1 MRYRSVL
8 TMTMALALVPPAGA
22 SAQRAPE
29 CGNDQRRIGVGVST
43 EPFRAQ
49 YMVTRVAHGADGDAM
64 VSGPHRVLLC
74 TDGTN
79 MALVLGERAAAAQV
93 RGCPADLAVA
103 GIGEVQVQAREA
115 PDGLVVTLR
124 SGRNPGC
131 SVWATMNKS
140 ELVQTLAERTSLEPP
155 AGAASPGASGS
166 DPFGE
171 LWNSLSPVEAAA
183 LERRLGGLEGRAR
196 RGADVGDELARVKLR
211 FPALQRA
218 NAALPANEKWLR
230 GATARWGPGGCQGF
244 GWIDRRGEPR
254 CILDP

>member
-8 TMTMALALVPPAGA
+8 TMTMALALVPPADA

-43 EPFRAQ
+43 GPFRAQ

-64 VSGPHRVLLC
+64 VAGPHRVLLC

-79 MALVLGERAAAAQV
+79 MTLVLGERSVPAQV

-103 GIGEVQVQAREA
+103 GIGEAQVHTREQ

-124 SGRNPGC
+124 SGRDPGC
-131 SVWATMNKS
+131 AVSATMTKS
-140 ELVQTLAERTSLEPP
+140 QLVDTLAKRTSTEPP
-155 AGAASPGASGS
+155 ASPGESGT
-166 DPFGE
+166 DPFRE
-171 LWNSLSPVEAAA
+171 LWNSLSPAEAAA
-183 LERRLGGLEGRAR
+183 LERRLSGLEGRAR
-196 RGADVGDELARVKLR
+196 RGASVGDELARVKLR
-211 FPALQRA
+211 FPALQSA
-218 NAALPANEKWLR
+218 SAALPANEKWLR
-230 GATARWGPGGCQGF
+230 DTTARWGPGGCQGF
-244 GWIDRRGEPR
+244 GWIDRRGQPR